1 MTWLRHMSSPS
12 WPRMLSS
19 ADDTMD
25 IRPYWIPAWVNPR
38 LEGIFDYISDN
49 EMPDKAVAAESAYV
63 GSAARM
69 GAVSILATA
78 QSVCPCHAA
87 ASSGTTQP

>member
-1 MTWLRHMSSPS
+1 
-12 WPRMLSS
+12 MLSS

-38 LEGIFDYISDN
+38 LEGIFHYISDN

-63 GSAARM
+63 GPATRM
-69 GAVSILATA
+69 GAVSILAT
-78 QSVCPCHAA
+78 VRPFHAA